1 MVEVGE
7 ELLYSAVPRQSG
19 RVDQDHRAHP
29 SWVQESDSGCD
40 EASPRVADQN
50 RLIKLKTVKYPNRI
64 CDVLGDGKRPIE
76 QRWRD
81 AAHRVTMRPNHICE
95 QVGYRCQVIVQ
106 TRSAMHEQRM
116 LPSVATGKPP
126 TRVFVATGAQ
136 AY

>member
-1 MVEVGE
+1 
-7 ELLYSAVPRQSG
+7 
-19 RVDQDHRAHP
+19 
-29 SWVQESDSGCD
+29 
-40 EASPRVADQN
+40 
-50 RLIKLKTVKYPNRI
+50 
-64 CDVLGDGKRPIE
+64 VLGDGKRPIE

-106 TRSAMHEQRM
+106 TRSPCTNSASGP
-116 LPSVATGKPP
+116 LPSVAPGKPP